1 MLCRKKVPPGSES
14 VHLLYKEGR
23 NFPSYPQN
31 TKTIMEFRL
40 KDILIKI
47 LFLFNKREFK
57 SPRSFAEFDNLFSDK
72 NESLSIYLR
81 DVIKELFIIHIQEIN
96 DLI

>member
-31 TKTIMEFRL
+31 TKHYGIQIERYPYQDSFPL
-40 KDILIKI
+40 Y
-47 LFLFNKREFK
+47 KREFK

-81 DVIKELFIIHIQEIN
+81 DVIKELFIIHIQEMN

>member
-14 VHLLYKEGR
+14 VHLLYKEGIFLPIPKTQKHYGIQIKR
-23 NFPSYPQN
+23 YPYQDSFPLY
-31 TKTIMEFRL
+31 
-40 KDILIKI
+40 
-47 LFLFNKREFK
+47 KREFK
-57 SPRSFAEFDNLFSDK
+57 SPRSFAEFDNLFSDE

>member
-14 VHLLYKEGR
+14 VHLLYQDS
-23 NFPSYPQN
+23 FPLY
-31 TKTIMEFRL
+31 
-40 KDILIKI
+40 
-47 LFLFNKREFK
+47 KREFK

-72 NESLSIYLR
+72 NESLAIYLR
-81 DVIKELFIIHIQEIN
+81 DVIKELFIIHIQEMN

>member
-1 MLCRKKVPPGSES
+1 M
-14 VHLLYKEGR
+14 
-23 NFPSYPQN
+23 
-31 TKTIMEFRL
+31 
-40 KDILIKI
+40 
-47 LFLFNKREFK
+47 EFK

-81 DVIKELFIIHIQEIN
+81 DVIKELFIIHIQEMN